1 MKKKMLV
8 GFILQ
13 MVGTFTMFTGYDMW
27 MGNKRD

>member
-1 MKKKMLV
+1 MKKKWA

-13 MVGTFTMFTGYDMW
+13 MVGAFTMFTGYDMW